1 MVQLFSFRSL
11 ALVGTLVLG
20 SMAPAQAYSVFTDR
34 TAWQNAVDAI
44 SGSVT
49 TTDTFSN
56 PIAKAQSII
65 LDSGITSTNSVPPSP
80 PELNH
85 NSVVDFGTG
94 NYFYINATVTNN
106 VNASATITWNFPTP
120 VFAFGADFL
129 NANMNALNVSGNFD
143 GTGNQTILV
152 DNTIGGVDGFLGIV
166 GLANFNPIIFG
177 NSANNEIDTFFIDN
191 ASFATQSATPAT
203 PEPNAMVA
211 LVLLGGGFFLN
222 RNRKQG

>member
-20 SMAPAQAYSVFTDR
+20 SIAPAQAYSVFTNR

-56 PIAKAQSII
+56 PIASAQSII
-65 LDSGITSTNSVPPSP
+65 LDSGITSTNSFPPSVSFP
-80 PELNH
+80 NNTVFADSYL
-85 NSVVDFGTG
+85 
-94 NYFYINATVTNN
+94 NATNSSAF
-106 VNASATITWNFPTP
+106 NASATITWNFPTP

-129 NANMNALNVSGNFD
+129 NTNINRLNISGNFD
-143 GTGNQTILV
+143 GTGNETILV
-152 DNTIGGVDGFLGIV
+152 NNTIGGPDGFLGIV

-177 NSANNEIDTFFIDN
+177 NSTNTADGFGIDN